1 MSDPAGPRARP
12 GRSAG
17 RGASDAAGGA
27 RAAGPRKVAAGDD
40 HAAARAR
47 RVNEER
53 FTATAR
59 TYASSG
65 VAVRR
70 EETDALLRLAAP
82 SPADRALDVGC
93 GPAAVLAVLAPLVRD
108 AVGVDLTAAM
118 LEQAR
123 ARLRGLSS
131 STPFG
136 AVGLVRGAAER
147 LPFRDGAFTLA
158 VTTYTL
164 HHFGDQ
170 RAVVGEMERV
180 VGRGGRVLI
189 ADLVGSDDDR
199 ARTLQNEIERLRD
212 PAHIEMQSARGIEA
226 LLTAQG
232 LAVTGRAEGSNPREL
247 EEWLR
252 LSHTPPD
259 RAAIVRE
266 RLLATLQGDRAGM
279 HAATDGE
286 TVRFVHRWAIV
297 AAHKP

>member
-1 MSDPAGPRARP
+1 VSGPAGRRP
-12 GRSAG
+12 VGAG
-17 RGASDAAGGA
+17 GDDAA
-27 RAAGPRKVAAGDD
+27 PS
-40 HAAARAR
+40 AR

-70 EETDALLRLAAP
+70 EETEALLRLAAP
-82 SPADRALDVGC
+82 SPTDRALDVGC
-93 GPAAVLAVLAPLVRD
+93 GPGALLGALAPRVRAAVGIDV
-108 AVGVDLTAAM
+108 TAAM
-118 LEQAR
+118 LEQAS
-123 ARLRGLSS
+123 ARLGGLSS
-131 STPFG
+131 STPLA

-147 LPFRDGAFTLA
+147 LPFRDGAFSLA

-170 RAVVGEMERV
+170 RAVVSEMARV

-189 ADLVGSDDDR
+189 ADLVGSEDDR
-199 ARTLQNEIERLRD
+199 ARTLQNQIERLRD

-226 LLTAQG
+226 LLNAHG

-266 RLLATLQGDRAGM
+266 RLLATLPGDRAGM
-279 HAATDGE
+279 QAATDGE

-297 AAHKP
+297 AAHRP